1 MDFVAKN
8 MNKEDWQKKGEGH
21 RQRLRDKFL
30 DKGLDGFSDA
40 EVIELLLALGTPR
53 KDCKESAR
61 AALDHF
67 GTLVAVL
74 DAPAMELQKTKG
86 IGPKNSFAI
95 GFVQAVAR
103 RYLEQRLTGKDYLH
117 SSREVSDY
125 LIHLMRDMKREV
137 FIAIFLDASHGIID
151 SQIVAE
157 GTIAS
162 NTIYPR
168 ELIKLALSHNA
179 AALVVAH
186 NHPSGNLTPS
196 EADIQLTR
204 QLFMACGYMNIQLLD
219 HLIVGSSERPYS
231 FADHGQMLQIQE
243 ECRQLL

>member
-1 MDFVAKN
+1 MD
-8 MNKEDWQKKGEGH
+8 KEDWQKKGEGH
-21 RQRLRDKFL
+21 RQRLRDKFM
-30 DKGLDGFSDA
+30 DWGLDGFTDS

-53 KDCKESAR
+53 KDCKEPAR

-67 GTLVAVL
+67 GTLAAVL
-74 DAPAMELQKTKG
+74 DASSKELQNIKG

-103 RYLEQRLTGKDYLH
+103 RYLEQRIIGKEYLH

-168 ELIKLALSHNA
+168 ELIKLALTHNA
-179 AALVVAH
+179 AAMVVAH
-186 NHPSGNLTPS
+186 NHPSGNLAPS
-196 EADIQLTR
+196 EADIRLTR

-219 HLIVGSSERPYS
+219 HLIVGSEELPYS